1 MSNFFTHLISRSFG
15 HEQTEAVVRPCPPSL
30 FESRATQDMGR
41 FLDNEQPVF
50 AETADSHGVFSP
62 PPGDR
67 RPSARPLMQK
77 TRFQSLNTFEHLPHD
92 NKHAA
97 GTMADQT
104 ASTEAEEMPV
114 SAPTPSV
121 SRQPTQP
128 TPLHAA
134 EVNRPRPPAADNPA
148 KQSIP
153 ITPASHPAPAPEI
166 PGTKLPPAMDV
177 AEEPVRPMPPEQ
189 VPVTNA
195 VVTPDL
201 PQKRHEQFSQQLLGG
216 IKASRQLGSPHPLSA
231 PSEPAQPTI
240 QVTIGRVE
248 VRAVTP
254 PAPPARPPR
263 PAPAPSLA
271 LDDYLKQRREG
282 RR

>member
-15 HEQTEAVVRPCPPSL
+15 HEQTEAVVRPYPPSL
-30 FESRATQDMGR
+30 FESRPTQDMGR

-67 RPSARPLMQK
+67 RPPARPLMQK

-97 GTMADQT
+97 GTMAGQT
-104 ASTEAEEMPV
+104 ASTEAEDMPV
-114 SAPTPSV
+114 SAPTPS
-121 SRQPTQP
+121 SPRQTTQP

-134 EVNRPRPPAADNPA
+134 EVNRQRPPAADNLA

-153 ITPASHPAPAPEI
+153 IAAASHLAPEI

-177 AEEPVRPMPPEQ
+177 PEEPARLMPPEQ
-189 VPVTNA
+189 VPVPDA
-195 VVTPDL
+195 VIKPDL
-201 PQKRHEQFSQQLLGG
+201 PQKRHEQFSHQLLGG
-216 IKASRQLGSPHPLSA
+216 TKAARQPGSPHPLSA